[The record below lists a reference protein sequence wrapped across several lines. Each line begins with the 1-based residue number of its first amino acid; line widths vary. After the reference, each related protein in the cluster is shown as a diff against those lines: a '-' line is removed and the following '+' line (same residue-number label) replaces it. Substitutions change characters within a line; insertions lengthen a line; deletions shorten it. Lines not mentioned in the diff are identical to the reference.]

1 VTERRRLP
9 HLHPRVLAAAL
20 AAAAALFPGQDA
32 RAFPHVVKAGET
44 LAQIAE
50 RLYGRVEMEQLLV
63 AANGLSAGSGISIVP
78 GMRLEVPAVS
88 HYRVSGGETWPILA
102 ERLLGDAERSDV
114 LALAN
119 DSMPWLAPADGL
131 EIIIPYNL
139 RYVAEQGDSTLTVAY
154 RFLGE
159 RDKAWMLD
167 RYNRLKGDPI
177 RRGDVLLV
185 PLTQLPLT
193 PAGKA
198 EAANAGALVRA
209 EGTTHAREAQRKADA
224 ELPQLAADVQKG
236 RYVDAIARGNKLLGY
251 GDLARPQLAA
261 IHRQL
266 TEAYVALDASGLAET
281 ACAAWREAD
290 PAARIDPVDLSP
302 KIVRVCT
309 AAAVSPSALP
319 QGSAAPNNAGQGA
332 AAPNSAGGAAPDA
345 GPRRSLPGPGGAGA
359 LPPSGG

>member
-1 VTERRRLP
+1 
-9 HLHPRVLAAAL
+9 
-20 AAAAALFPGQDA
+20 
-32 RAFPHVVKAGET
+32 VKPGET

-50 RLYGRVEMEQLLV
+50 RMYGRVEMEQLLV
-63 AANGLSAGSGISIVP
+63 AANGLSAGAGISIVP

-88 HYRVSGGETWPILA
+88 HYRVSAGETWPILA
-102 ERLLGDAERSDV
+102 ERLLGDPERSDV

-119 DSMPWLAPADGL
+119 DSMPWIAPADGM
-131 EIIIPYNL
+131 EIVVPYNL
-139 RYVAEQGDSTLTVAY
+139 RYVAEQNDSTLTIAY

-167 RYNRLKGDPI
+167 RYNHLKGDAV

-185 PLTQLPLT
+185 PLTSLALT
-193 PAGKA
+193 PEAKA

-209 EGTTHAREAQRKADA
+209 EGLGRAREAQRKADS
-224 ELPQLAADVQKG
+224 ELPQLAGDVRGG

-290 PAARIDPVDLSP
+290 PAAKIDPIDLSP

-309 AAAVSPSALP
+309 AAAVSPSAP
-319 QGSAAPNNAGQGA
+319 PRSTPASSSSPFAAPPTPKGGGA
-332 AAPNSAGGAAPDA
+332 PPRAAPSAPSRDRAPTPTGG
-345 GPRRSLPGPGGAGA
+345 
-359 LPPSGG
+359 